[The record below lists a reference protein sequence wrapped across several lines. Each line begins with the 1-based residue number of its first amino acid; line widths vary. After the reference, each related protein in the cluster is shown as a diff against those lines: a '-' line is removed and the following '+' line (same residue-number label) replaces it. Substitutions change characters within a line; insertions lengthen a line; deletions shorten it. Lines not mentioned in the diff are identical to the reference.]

1 MVSLVLFVSFVF
13 LIEGIG
19 KGQKAER
26 GDEGMSQRVMM
37 SKSWVTQWCCL

>member
-26 GDEGMSQRVMM
+26 GNEGMWKRVLMNWF
-37 SKSWVTQWCCL
+37 SADICRL

>member
-1 MVSLVLFVSFVF
+1 MLFVSFVF

-19 KGQKAER
+19 KEQKAER
-26 GDEGMSQRVMM
+26 GNEGMRKRVVM